1 MFGIGGL
8 FWLQGKAEVEA
19 AALPPPVMPTKPL
32 DELPIADA
40 DDLARLNGPALPEA
54 SELMREQ
61 QRFFRYDRD
70 RNWRVSHT

>member
-1 MFGIGGL
+1 
-8 FWLQGKAEVEA
+8 
-19 AALPPPVMPTKPL
+19 MPTKPL

-61 QRFFRYDRD
+61 QRLFRYDRD